1 MDKMLYVMNSGAKAA
16 MQRQEVL
23 ANNLANAS
31 TVGFRAELHAI
42 RSVPVTGSAAN
53 TRAFA
58 LETTVG
64 YNDQPGAL
72 QPTGRSLDVAA
83 RGNAWFAVQSLDG
96 TEAYTRNGAFDV
108 NAEGVLTLRNGLPV
122 QGEGG
127 PITIAPNASVEIA
140 ADGTV
145 SATVSAA
152 GARPEVV
159 GRLKLVEPTTPLQ
172 RGTDGLFRPAG
183 GQELPASDAAR
194 VQSGVLEGSN
204 VSPVEAMVAMIAAA
218 RQFEQQMKLMQT
230 AEKQEQSASKLLTT
244 GMG

>member
-42 RSVPVTGSAAN
+42 RSVPVQGSAAE

-64 YNDQPGAL
+64 YSDAPGNL
-72 QPTGRSLDVAA
+72 QATGRSLDVAP
-83 RGNAWFAVQSLDG
+83 RGRSWLAVQSLDG
-96 TEAYTRNGAFDV
+96 TEAYTRAGAMEI
-108 NAEGVLTLRNGLPV
+108 NAEGVLTLRSGLPV

-127 PITIAPNASVEIA
+127 PITVPPNAQVEIA
-140 ADGTV
+140 DDGTV
-145 SATVSAA
+145 SARSPNTPPAVL
-152 GARPEVV
+152 
-159 GRLKLVEPTTPLQ
+159 GRLKLVEPDAALQ
-172 RGTDGLFRPAG
+172 RGTDGLFRTAS
-183 GQELPASDAAR
+183 GQELPASEGAR
-194 VQSGVLEGSN
+194 VQSGALEGSN
-204 VSPVEAMVAMIAAA
+204 VSPVETMVAMIAAA

-230 AEKQEQSASKLLTT
+230 AERQEQTASKLLAP
-244 GMG
+244 GMV